1 MGRKYIEDTGEERSE
16 SIYSAKKPGEAG
28 GELQMK
34 SLLIAN
40 RGEVAIRIIRTASEM
55 GIRTVAVCSEDDKQS
70 LHTKLAD
77 KSVVLK
83 GNGVAPYLDIEQIL
97 GVAKNETCEAVHPG
111 YGFLSENVA
120 FARRCAEENVVFIG
134 PTVANLKLFGNKI
147 ESRDLA
153 RHCGVPLLPGTDGPT
168 SLAEAMAFFNA
179 SSSGSAVLVK
189 ALAGGGGR
197 GIRAVDDKDDLE
209 EAYNRCRS
217 EALAAFGNGDVFVE
231 KKVLRPRHVEIQIIG
246 DGTRVCHLW
255 ERECTLQRH
264 NQKLV
269 EIAPSPGLST
279 SLRDKLIQSAL
290 KIAEESNYL
299 SLGTFE
305 FLIDETAERE
315 EEAYTFMEVN
325 PRIQVE
331 HTVTEEV
338 MDVDLVKIQ
347 LELAAGRTLA
357 ALNLLKEVT
366 PPRACHAIAHKH
378 GNHGREGNGHSGERH
393 AQHV

>member
-1 MGRKYIEDTGEERSE
+1 M
-16 SIYSAKKPGEAG
+16 
-28 GELQMK
+28 QVK

-40 RGEVAIRIIRTASEM
+40 RGEIAIRIIRAAGEM
-55 GIRTVAVCSEDDKQS
+55 GIHTVAVCSEDDKQS

-97 GVAKNETCEAVHPG
+97 GVAKYETCEAIHPG

-120 FARRCAEENVVFIG
+120 FACRCAEENIVFIG

-147 ESRDLA
+147 ESRGLA

-179 SSSGSAVLVK
+179 SSSGSAVLIK

-197 GIRAVDDKDDLE
+197 GIRTVDDKDDLE
-209 EAYNRCRS
+209 EAYNRCQS

-231 KKVLRPRHVEIQIIG
+231 KKVPRPRHVEIQIIG

-269 EIAPSPGLST
+269 EIAPSPGLSA

-315 EEAYTFMEVN
+315 DEAYTFMEVN

-347 LELAAGRTLA
+347 LE
-357 ALNLLKEVT
+357 
-366 PPRACHAIAHKH
+366 I
-378 GNHGREGNGHSGERH
+378 
-393 AQHV
+393 